1 MEFLARNNAGYIAII
16 NRREPTAEHTSNMK
30 NLSRLHD
37 CQIKSY
43 QGDISSV
50 KSLEQVMQ
58 LITKE
63 WSQHG
68 QLRGVFTGAAV
79 VQDSSFL
86 TMGRS
91 AFEKVLSPK
100 VQGTWNLHLLTKD
113 LPLDYFVMHSSV
125 ASVLGNSG
133 QANYSAANGFL
144 DGLAFHR
151 RHLGLAAQTINWG
164 PLDTG
169 LLDNQDKVKT
179 KLESMGFY
187 TASRQEIRNSLQ
199 VQMLL
204 NWMQT
209 VPVKLNREAYS
220 NRVRGENLRL
230 FLKRSQHLLSGPS
243 EKIISS
249 NDFGDVD
256 KIRFLEPAQRL
267 QKYEAFVKELTARVL
282 SVDVA
287 LVTSDV
293 SLIDLGL
300 DSASVQTIIS
310 AMERSTSFS
319 LSAVKLLSGDVTVTF
334 FARVLDDCAREMA
347 D

>member
-1 MEFLARNNAGYIAII
+1 MSEVSKHVHCKEGQDSGTGIHELLQFSCLNLHDLSVELEEDKLFRKDGAYMVLGGLTGLGWICVEFLARNNAGYIAII

-43 QGDISSV
+43 QADISSV

-86 TMGRS
+86 TMDRS

-113 LPLDYFVMHSSV
+113 FPLDYFVMHSSV

-209 VPVKLNREAYS
+209 VPVKLNREVYS

-230 FLKRSQHLLSGPS
+230 FLKRSQHLL
-243 EKIISS
+243 
-249 NDFGDVD
+249 
-256 KIRFLEPAQRL
+256 
-267 QKYEAFVKELTARVL
+267 
-282 SVDVA
+282 
-287 LVTSDV
+287 
-293 SLIDLGL
+293 L
-300 DSASVQTIIS
+300 DPRKKIS
-310 AMERSTSFS
+310 AQTTLEMWTRSGFWNPPNACKSMRP
-319 LSAVKLLSGDVTVTF
+319 L
-334 FARVLDDCAREMA
+334 
-347 D
+347 

>member
-1 MEFLARNNAGYIAII
+1 M
-16 NRREPTAEHTSNMK
+16 
-30 NLSRLHD
+30 D
-37 CQIKSY
+37 
-43 QGDISSV
+43 
-50 KSLEQVMQ
+50 
-58 LITKE
+58 
-63 WSQHG
+63 
-68 QLRGVFTGAAV
+68 
-79 VQDSSFL
+79 
-86 TMGRS
+86 RS

-133 QANYSAANGFL
+133 QANYSTANGFL

-169 LLDNQDKVKT
+169 ILDNQDKVKT

-199 VQMLL
+199 VLMLL
-204 NWMQT
+204 NWMQA
-209 VPVKLNREAYS
+209 VPVKLNRETYS

-243 EKIISS
+243 EKIIRS

-267 QKYEAFVKELTARVL
+267 QKYEAFVTELTARVL

-293 SLIDLGL
+293 NLTDLGL
-300 DSASVQTIIS
+300 DSVNVMTIIS

-319 LSAVKLLSGDVTVTF
+319 LSAVKLLSGEVTVTF